1 MDNLPNRIPRTE
13 WAAFVLDADGE
24 PVNRA
29 IQDLEELQI
38 FILETIPAAIG
49 LAPGETVILA
59 ADVAEAAG
67 AFKDAPGMGPTLDAN
82 TTYLVEGLL
91 TFQSANVAVGIGL
104 AFTLPVGAT
113 INGAWRHFVTAN
125 AENGGYNNASGA
137 VSGNTGAVPVAN
149 DNNPITGR
157 WIIKTAAA
165 EGIAQLRFR
174 SSAAAT
180 AVTLKKDLSTL
191 VFRKVG

>member
-1 MDNLPNRIPRTE
+1 MNIPNRIPRVE
-13 WAAFVLDADGE
+13 WAAFVLDAGGE

-29 IQDLEELQI
+29 IQDLEELQT
-38 FILETIPAAIG
+38 FVLETIPAAIG

-67 AFKDAPGMGPTLDAN
+67 VFADAPGMGATLDAH

-91 TFQSANVAVGIGL
+91 TFQSAGVGVGIGL

-113 INGAWRHFVTAN
+113 MNGGYDHFVTATTK
-125 AENGGYNNASGA
+125 AGGYNNASGV

>member
-1 MDNLPNRIPRTE
+1 MDNLPSRIPRTE

-29 IQDLEELQI
+29 IQDLEEFQI
-38 FILETIPAAIG
+38 FVLETLPAAIG
-49 LAPGETVILA
+49 LAPGETVILS

-67 AFKDAPGMGPTLDAN
+67 VFADAPGMQSTLDAN
-82 TTYLVEGLL
+82 ATYLVEGLL
-91 TFQSANVAVGIGL
+91 TFRSAGVGVGIGL

-113 INGAWRHFVTAN
+113 INGGWDHFITAVTKG
-125 AENGGYNNASGA
+125 GGYNNASGV

-180 AVTLKKDLSTL
+180 AVTLKKDLTNL
-191 VFRKVG
+191 VFRKIG

>member
-13 WAAFVLDADGE
+13 WATFVLDADGE

-38 FILETIPAAIG
+38 FILETLPAAIG

-59 ADVAEAAG
+59 ADVTEAAG
-67 AFKDAPGMGPTLDAN
+67 VFADAPGMEATLNAN
-82 TTYLVEGLL
+82 ATYLVEGLL
-91 TFQSANVAVGIGL
+91 TFQSGNVGVGIGL

-113 INGAWRHFVTAN
+113 INGGYDHFVTATTKG
-125 AENGGYNNASGA
+125 GGYNNASGA
-137 VSGNTGAVPVAN
+137 ISGNTGAVPVAN

-165 EGIAQLRFR
+165 KGIAQLRFQ

-180 AVTLKKDLSTL
+180 PVTLKKDLTNL
-191 VFRKVG
+191 VFRKIG

>member
-13 WAAFVLDADGE
+13 WAAFVLDADGA

-49 LAPGETVILA
+49 LAPGETVILV

-67 AFKDAPGMGPTLDAN
+67 VFADAPGMEAMLDAN

-91 TFQSANVAVGIGL
+91 TFQSAGAGVGIGL
-104 AFTLPVGAT
+104 TFTLPVGAT
-113 INGAWRHFVTAN
+113 ISGGFRHFTTAT
-125 AENGGYNNASGA
+125 AENGGYTNASGS
-137 VSGNTGAVPVAN
+137 VSSNTAAVPVVN

-157 WIIKTAAA
+157 WIMKTAAA
-165 EGIAQLRFR
+165 KGAAQLRFR